1 MLQLAI
7 KLSMLT
13 ILMLSTLLGSL
24 LWNKYSIKD
33 ITQYKE
39 RTSFKTATIKDLS
52 EKEKKLL
59 GSWVEPLMES
69 KKDFQGFT
77 LYSDGTARSINTGE
91 LMYKTWKTHGDEIF
105 LRVETLG
112 KGLQSQDIES
122 YVFEQ
127 VSSNVL
133 LLKIGQSI
141 FKYKRVLS

>member
-1 MLQLAI
+1 MIQLAI
-7 KLSMLT
+7 KLSIFTIML
-13 ILMLSTLLGSL
+13 LSFVLGNL
-24 LWNKYSIKD
+24 LWSKYSIKD

-39 RTSFKTATIKDLS
+39 RTSFKTVTIKAEDLPI
-52 EKEKKLL
+52 KQQKLL
-59 GSWVEPLMES
+59 GSWVEQNSEH
-69 KKDFQGFT
+69 QGFT
-77 LYSDGTARSINTGE
+77 LLADGTAKSINTGE
-91 LMYKTWKTHGDEIF
+91 LLYKTWKTHGDEIF

-112 KGLQSQDIES
+112 EGFASQDIES

>member
-1 MLQLAI
+1 MIRLAI
-7 KLSMLT
+7 KLSIFT
-13 ILMLSTLLGSL
+13 IVLLSFVLGTL

-33 ITQYKE
+33 ITKYKE
-39 RTSFKTATIKDLS
+39 RTSFKTVTIKAEDLS
-52 EKEKKLL
+52 IKQQKLL
-59 GSWVEPLMES
+59 GSWVEQGSEQ
-69 KKDFQGFT
+69 QGFT
-77 LYSDGTARSINTGE
+77 LLADGTAKSINTGE
-91 LMYKTWKTHGDEIF
+91 LLYKTWKTYGNEIF

-112 KGLQSQDIES
+112 EGIASEDIES

>member
-1 MLQLAI
+1 MIQLAI
-7 KLSMLT
+7 KLSIFTIML
-13 ILMLSTLLGSL
+13 LSFVLGTL

-39 RTSFKTATIKDLS
+39 RTSFKTVTIKAEDLS
-52 EKEKKLL
+52 IKQQKLL
-59 GSWVEPLMES
+59 GSWVEQGSEEH
-69 KKDFQGFT
+69 QGFT
-77 LYSDGTARSINTGE
+77 LLADGTAKSINTGE
-91 LMYKTWKTHGDEIF
+91 LLYKTWKTYGDEIF

-112 KGLQSQDIES
+112 EGLASQDIES